1 MLLTLM
7 YKLPCNYQQ
16 EKTEFQKY
24 AIIFLK
30 ESINTKYS
38 IYVKINQE

>member
-1 MLLTLM
+1 MLLTSM

-16 EKTEFQKY
+16 GKTGFQKY

-30 ESINTKYS
+30 LSINTKYS